1 MTTDDLTREQAIA
14 TLTLLG
20 WEPMFPTGYM
30 HLSPLLVRT
39 SSSEQY
45 AVPLLYLTSGKYVIR
60 TTTSW
65 WSLPTGHSPAYIVTD
80 WASFADEDLAVLLR
94 EIVSME
100 QT

>member
-20 WEPMFPTGYM
+20 WEPMDTIGYA
-30 HLSPLLVRT
+30 HLGPFLVRT

-45 AVPLLYLTSGKYVIR
+45 AMPLVYLASGKHVIR

-65 WSLPTGHSPAYIVTD
+65 WALPTGHSPAYIVTD